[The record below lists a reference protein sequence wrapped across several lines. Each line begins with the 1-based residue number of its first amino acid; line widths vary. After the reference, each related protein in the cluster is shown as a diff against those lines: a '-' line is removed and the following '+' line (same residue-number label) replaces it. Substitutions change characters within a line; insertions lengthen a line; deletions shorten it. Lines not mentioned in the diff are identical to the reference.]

1 MCFNHSSVG
10 SEKALWLRSC
20 TKIDYLS
27 GKIIN
32 NRRHDLD
39 FHCLNPQPE
48 QEKGLNFIKCLKT
61 SKTTE
66 LLDKLVE
73 GKDFENWRTWEFIIQ
88 IRGGGCVKLN
98 SLHVAIIMQS
108 APVSIHMLN
117 QGNPADIAMAKVQ
130 RFVQNDFA
138 QDDCKDDDDWIYGA
152 TVMHLAA
159 RFKHQCLTKLNEVDN
174 EHLGNFLINNQDN
187 EMKFT
192 PLHVTAFAEL
202 HIGTR

>member
-1 MCFNHSSVG
+1 MSIYIHNWPLLISNFF
-10 SEKALWLRSC
+10 L
-20 TKIDYLS
+20 

-32 NRRHDLD
+32 NRRRDLD
-39 FHCLNPQPE
+39 FLCLNPEPE

-73 GKDFENWRTWEFIIQ
+73 DKEFGNWRSWEFTIEIG
-88 IRGGGCVKLN
+88 GGGCVKLN
-98 SLHVAIIMQS
+98 ALHVAIIMQNE
-108 APVSIHMLN
+108 PVTSHMLN
-117 QGNPADIAMAKVQ
+117 QGNPTSIAMAKVQ
-130 RFVQNDFA
+130 RFATQNSSPDNR
-138 QDDCKDDDDWIYGA
+138 KDDDWIYGA

-159 RFKHQCLTKLNEVDN
+159 RFKHQCLSKLNEVDN

-187 EMKFT
+187 EMQFS